1 MAISLRAPLEF
12 DLYGDGVSAVFS
24 YDLTKAPV
32 STGSGSGEVAFA
44 IGLPS
49 AVLPTLQWVNS
60 PQIGLD
66 VNSNPIYDQPSVIV
80 ALVGTTLTLTFASP
94 LKTFGSI
101 FTDGANNQWPINV
114 YSVQL
119 SFAYNSLV

>member
-24 YDLTKAPV
+24 YDLSKPPIN
-32 STGSGSGEVAFA
+32 SGSGAEVAFT

-49 AVLPTLQWVNS
+49 LVLPTLSWVNS

-66 VNSNPIYDQPSVIV
+66 VNSSPIYDQPSVVIG
-80 ALVGTTLTLTFASP
+80 LVGTTLTLTFGTP
-94 LKTFGSI
+94 LKAFGSV
-101 FTDGANNQWPINV
+101 FTDLSNNQWPIQQ

-119 SFAYNSLV
+119 TFAYNSLV

>member
-1 MAISLRAPLEF
+1 MAISLRAPLEL

-24 YDLTKAPV
+24 YDLSKPPV
-32 STGSGSGEVAFA
+32 SSGSGSEVALV

-49 AVLPTLQWVNS
+49 LVVPTLSWVNS

-66 VNSNPIYDQPSVIV
+66 VNNNPIYDQPSVLI
-80 ALVGTTLTLTFASP
+80 ALVGTTLTLTFGSP
-94 LKTFGSI
+94 LKAFGSM
-101 FTDGANNQWPINV
+101 FTDGASNQWPIQQ

-119 SFAYNSLV
+119 TFAYNSLI